1 MLIDLL
7 VVSMTTPSMAVAR
20 DERGRALLEALAA
33 LPEES
38 RTALR
43 LRYVENLPSKE
54 IAERLGKSDGAVRVL
69 LTRTLARLQQLLGP
83 GAAP

>member
-7 VVSMTTPSMAVAR
+7 VVSMTTPSKAVAR

-38 RTALR
+38 QTALR

-69 LTRTLARLQQLLGP
+69 LTRTLARLQKLLGP